1 MLIIE
6 IVGIWDSNP
15 ANREMLKTPSC
26 YLTPLPVCREF
37 HPANLV

>member
-6 IVGIWDSNP
+6 IVGVWESNP

-26 YLTPLPVCREF
+26 YLTPLPECREF